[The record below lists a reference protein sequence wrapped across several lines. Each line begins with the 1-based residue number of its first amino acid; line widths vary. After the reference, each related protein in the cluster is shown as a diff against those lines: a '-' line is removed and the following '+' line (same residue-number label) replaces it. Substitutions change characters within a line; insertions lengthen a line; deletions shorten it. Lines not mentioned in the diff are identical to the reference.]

1 MPNTNGHGS
10 KRAILYAR
18 VSTDE
23 QARSGYSLAQQ
34 LEALREYAAR
44 EGYEVLEEVTDPG
57 QSGASLERPGMDR
70 IRDLVAGGGI
80 AVVLAQDRDR
90 FAREPAY
97 HYLLKREFEEH
108 GCKIHALND
117 RGDESP
123 EGELTDGIL
132 DQLAKY
138 ERAKLAERSR
148 RGKLRKAREGKVVA
162 GAVPKFGFKY
172 NASRDN
178 YVVDEGTMQ
187 IVQSIF
193 RMVGLE
199 KRTLHSVKRT
209 LEAEGVTTPTGN
221 KYWRTRIIRSIVLND
236 VYRPHVYEEIEAMMT
251 PEVAGRLDKNKRYG
265 VWWFNRERISRK
277 QIAESSPNGRLYRKT
292 AKTTAKSKEEW
303 IAVPVPDSGIP
314 REVVDA
320 AREAIAGNI
329 RTSSNGDRLWELSG
343 GILHCSACGLRMKT
357 SVTRKATKRYYYYS
371 CKKHHEQQDTC
382 PNRKTYRADKLE
394 PTVWE
399 LVSELLQNPKQLRAD
414 LEEMIEQER
423 ESTRGNP
430 HQETKVWLEKLAEVD
445 RMRSGYQEMAA
456 KGLITFEELGVK
468 LEELENTRSG
478 ATRELEVLRSR
489 RERIEGLERDKDA
502 LLESYAGMVPQ
513 ALDSLT
519 PEERHQIYKMLR
531 VQVTVGPD
539 WRVEVTGALRADPE
553 VCNPGSARRR
563 RTGTTSRVGR

>member
-1 MPNTNGHGS
+1 
-10 KRAILYAR
+10 
-18 VSTDE
+18 
-23 QARSGYSLAQQ
+23 
-34 LEALREYAAR
+34 
-44 EGYEVLEEVTDPG
+44 
-57 QSGASLERPGMDR
+57 
-70 IRDLVAGGGI
+70 
-80 AVVLAQDRDR
+80 
-90 FAREPAY
+90 
-97 HYLLKREFEEH
+97 
-108 GCKIHALND
+108 
-117 RGDESP
+117 
-123 EGELTDGIL
+123 
-132 DQLAKY
+132 
-138 ERAKLAERSR
+138 
-148 RGKLRKAREGKVVA
+148 
-162 GAVPKFGFKY
+162 
-172 NASRDN
+172 
-178 YVVDEGTMQ
+178 
-187 IVQSIF
+187 
-193 RMVGLE
+193 
-199 KRTLHSVKRT
+199 
-209 LEAEGVTTPTGN
+209 
-221 KYWRTRIIRSIVLND
+221 
-236 VYRPHVYEEIEAMMT
+236 MT

-399 LVSELLQNPKQLRAD
+399 LVSELLQNPEQLRAD

-519 PEERHQIYKMLR
+519 SEERHQIYKMLR

-553 VCNPGSARRR
+553 VCNPESARRR